1 MRYDMKESGKRI
13 QSLRK
18 LAGLTQEQLA
28 EAVNISTSSLG
39 KIECGKQGISLDLLI
54 DFSAFFSVSLDY
66 IVINRGTSR
75 DLMLE
80 KIKTIRTVLSEME
93 KEL

>member
-28 EAVNISTSSLG
+28 EAVNISTSSL
-39 KIECGKQGISLDLLI
+39 
-54 DFSAFFSVSLDY
+54 
-66 IVINRGTSR
+66 T
-75 DLMLE
+75 
-80 KIKTIRTVLSEME
+80 IKTTIQIIINQTTRTAQILSASALQIQ
-93 KEL
+93 KLVELIKKDISKKTGAFLIIIHGL